1 MSDNK
6 LVSVRSQSLIE
17 INAYGEDCSNVLF
30 FVCVNCYTFYGE
42 NKLYTYKMIK
52 Y

>member
-30 FVCVNCYTFYGE
+30 YMR
-42 NKLYTYKMIK
+42 KLLYFLWGK
-52 Y
+52 